1 MTSPVE
7 EDPLETLAR
16 GGVPALKALV
26 LHNSTVW
33 RWNRPCYGITEG
45 RPHLRLEFRALPA
58 GPTVLDEVANAAF
71 FLGLMTSLPNEY
83 GDISAKM
90 QFGDAKDNFFG
101 VARHGL
107 KAQLTWVDGKHYSVH
122 GLVLKHLLPLAR
134 RGRKDAQINSED
146 IDRYLGII
154 QEMVE
159 TAQIGR
165 QWMLPA
171 TASFPSREIRDQR
184 LVAAMLARQKSE
196 KPVHR
201 WHVIVKQ
208 EF

>member
-1 MTSPVE
+1 
-7 EDPLETLAR
+7 
-16 GGVPALKALV
+16 
-26 LHNSTVW
+26 
-33 RWNRPCYGITEG
+33 
-45 RPHLRLEFRALPA
+45 
-58 GPTVLDEVANAAF
+58 
-71 FLGLMTSLPNEY
+71 
-83 GDISAKM
+83 
-90 QFGDAKDNFFG
+90 
-101 VARHGL
+101 
-107 KAQLTWVDGKHYSVH
+107 
-122 GLVLKHLLPLAR
+122 
-134 RGRKDAQINSED
+134 
-146 IDRYLGII
+146 
-154 QEMVE
+154 MVE